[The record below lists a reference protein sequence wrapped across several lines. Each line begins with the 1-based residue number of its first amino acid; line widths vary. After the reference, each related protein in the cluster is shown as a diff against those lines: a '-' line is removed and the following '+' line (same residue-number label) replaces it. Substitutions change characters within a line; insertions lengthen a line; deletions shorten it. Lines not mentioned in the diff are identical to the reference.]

1 LSKTGSCSLKLG
13 ACPPIIDVGE
23 QIPWRDLAKR
33 CPQEGNPIVQVA
45 SLFNQLLQH
54 FPRTEFA
61 ALVKKHAAE
70 RAAKG
75 FTCWTQFVSMLFCQL
90 GRADSLREIC
100 NGLGCCLGRLV
111 HVGIAKAP
119 CRSTLSYANEHRP
132 AALFQD
138 LFFTALTRFREQQ
151 GLGIR
156 MHKFR
161 FKNKLLSLDSTTISL
176 CLTLF
181 PWAQFRRAKGGVKAH
196 VLLDHDDYLPAYV
209 LITEAKRSD
218 VKLADSFRLNPGSIV
233 AIDRGYIDYAL
244 FARWSMAGVFFVT
257 RLKDNAAFEVVE
269 ECEIPQKSNI
279 RADEV
284 IRLTGK
290 QAQADYPELLRRIVA
305 WDAENEREI
314 VLLTNLLAFGATT
327 VAAIYKERWKIE
339 LFFKALKQNLT
350 VKTFVGT
357 SENALR
363 IQIWTALIA
372 LMLMKW
378 LHHLSKANWSLSNL
392 ASMLRLNLFTY
403 RELTQWLDNPMGT
416 PPLMPVA
423 EQLTLALV

>member
-1 LSKTGSCSLKLG
+1 
-13 ACPPIIDVGE
+13 
-23 QIPWRDLAKR
+23 
-33 CPQEGNPIVQVA
+33 
-45 SLFNQLLQH
+45 LFNQLLQH

-61 ALVKKHAAE
+61 TLVKKHGGE
-70 RAAKG
+70 HAAKG

-100 NGLGCCLGRLV
+100 NGLSCCLGRLV
-111 HVGIAKAP
+111 HLGIAKAP

-132 AALFQD
+132 AALFEE
-138 LFFTALTRFREQQ
+138 LFWTAAARFREQQ
-151 GLGIR
+151 ALGSR
-156 MHKFR
+156 KHKFR

-181 PWAQFRRAKGGVKAH
+181 PWAKFRRAKGGVKAH

-209 LITEAKRSD
+209 LLTEAKRSD
-218 VKLADSFRLNPGSIV
+218 VKLADSFVLNPGSIV
-233 AIDRGYIDYAL
+233 AMDRGYTDYAL
-244 FARWSMAGVFFVT
+244 FGRWTIAGVFFVT
-257 RLKDNAAFEVVE
+257 RLKDNAAFAIEAE
-269 ECEIPQKSNI
+269 LATPENRNI
-279 RADEV
+279 RADQI
-284 IRLTGK
+284 IRLTGAR
-290 QAQADYPELLRRIVA
+290 AQTDCPGSLRRVVV
-305 WDAENEREI
+305 WDADNQREI
-314 VLLTNLLAFGATT
+314 VLLTNLLEFGATT

-372 LMLMKW
+372 LLLLKW

-403 RELTQWLDNPMGT
+403 RELTQWLHDPMQT
-416 PPLMPVA
+416 PPLVPPQ
-423 EQLTLALV
+423 EQMILALG